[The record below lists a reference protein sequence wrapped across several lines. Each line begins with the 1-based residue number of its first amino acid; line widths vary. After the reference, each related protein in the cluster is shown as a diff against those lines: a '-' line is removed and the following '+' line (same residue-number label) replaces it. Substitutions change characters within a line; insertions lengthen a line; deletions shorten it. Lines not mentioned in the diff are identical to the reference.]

1 MNEDK
6 PTRRQLFMA
15 EMCGTG
21 LLLFIGLSSVIF
33 MFAERSP
40 FVALVPSLT
49 LRRIINGFF
58 FGSVGATMALSPIG
72 RISGAHINPIVTMGF
87 WLVGKLTG
95 RSAIG
100 YVVAQF
106 CGAVLG
112 CLPLL
117 LSPHRSPTA

>member
-21 LLLFIGLSSVIF
+21 LLLLIGLSSVIF
-33 MFAERSP
+33 MFAQSSP

-58 FGSVGATMALSPIG
+58 FGSVGATMALCEIVRDLKVNFP
-72 RISGAHINPIVTMGF
+72 NPKPQDRLIV
-87 WLVGKLTG
+87 
-95 RSAIG
+95 
-100 YVVAQF
+100 
-106 CGAVLG
+106 
-112 CLPLL
+112 
-117 LSPHRSPTA
+117 